1 MEMQNNITFHSAEEV
16 KDRILGK
23 VGCARRDE
31 YEAQLE
37 ADLLRARIGN
47 KIREVRKT
55 LELTQSQLGNRIGV
69 KSSEISKI
77 EKGRNITI
85 DGLVRIFHALGI
97 QANLDLKEYGIVGL

>member
-1 MEMQNNITFHSAEEV
+1 MEISNNISFYTSDEV
-16 KDRILGK
+16 KDKILGK
-23 VGCARRDE
+23 IGTPRRDE
-31 YEAQLE
+31 YEVQLE

-47 KIREVRKT
+47 KVREVRKT

-85 DGLVRIFHALGI
+85 DGLARILHALGI
-97 QANLDLKEYGIVGL
+97 QADLDLKEYGIVVL